1 MPKPFR
7 RRLAFRGYGPM
18 ARIVNVALAAAA
30 LLIATFGQVS
40 AAFGEPVRLLAF
52 GDSLTAGYG
61 LP

>member
-1 MPKPFR
+1 
-7 RRLAFRGYGPM
+7 M